1 MKRME
6 SKKILSI
13 ICFIL
18 SIAFQVSAKEKIIES
33 LWTDFPLKIDGS
45 ASEWKDDL
53 LNAEKKAKVDYAFR
67 NDADFLYVLF
77 RFNDLKYLSTIE
89 ATGMTLW
96 IDVLGKKKKNLG
108 VNFTKKRIS
117 SDEFIKLLEQRQGSV
132 SDEKKEKLRE
142 SAFYIISHAEA
153 IDKKGKSL
161 DPSKQSDAIK
171 GSAYNVS
178 AKQDIVVY
186 EFRVPLR
193 SLTETML
200 GNAIEPGESMK
211 IGFEWGGLTDE
222 IRENYM
228 KGKTSGGS
236 GPIGISEGGKGG
248 GGATSVG
255 FSGASPRDLT
265 ALRKMTKK
273 YSFWV
278 DVRLAKDETG

>member
-1 MKRME
+1 VN
-6 SKKILSI
+6 KIRTKNVLG
-13 ICFIL
+13 IL
-18 SIAFQVSAKEKIIES
+18 LLVIAMAFLAAAKEKTVAS
-33 LWTDFPLKIDGS
+33 LWTVSPLRIDGVV
-45 ASEWKDDL
+45 SEWKDDPL
-53 LNAEKKAKVDYAFR
+53 SVEKKEKVDYAFR

-96 IDVLGKKKKNLG
+96 IDVEGKKKKNLA
-108 VNFTKKRIS
+108 VNFTKKKIS
-117 SDEFIKLLEQRQGSV
+117 SEEYIVLLEQQQRSV
-132 SDEKKEKLRE
+132 SDEQKEKLRE
-142 SAFYIISHAEA
+142 NAFYIISHAEVIA
-153 IDKKGKSL
+153 KKGKPL
-161 DPSKQSDAIK
+161 DPGKQSDVAK
-171 GSAYNVS
+171 GSVYNV
-178 AKQDIVVY
+178 AALQNIVVY

-200 GNAIEPGESMK
+200 GKAIEPGESMK

-222 IRENYM
+222 IRESYM

-236 GPIGISEGGKGG
+236 GPIGISEGGRGG

-265 ALRKMTKK
+265 ALRKLTKK

-278 DVRLAKDETG
+278 DVRLAKDEMR